1 MKICYALVTV
11 IFLMSI
17 GCTPQ
22 KKESKPVSGDDIN
35 AAVSQQFSLLVESV
49 AKAEPSKDG
58 RGNPRV
64 VPRTIHEDG
73 SLGMIPSRDWC
84 SGFFPG
90 SLWYLY
96 EQTGDEKWKASA
108 AKYTEMI
115 TDQQWNGGTHDM
127 GFKMYCSFGNG
138 LRLAGDTTYRSILI
152 QSAKTLIT
160 RFNPNVGCLRSWD
173 HNSDKWDFPVIIDNM
188 MNLELLYW
196 ASKETGDPVYAE
208 VANAHAN
215 TTMKNHFRSDNSSFH
230 VIDYHPETGEV
241 ENRHTHQGYSHESA
255 WSRGQAWGL
264 YGYTMA
270 YRETQNKAYLEQA
283 DKIAVYM
290 LNHPNMPADLVP
302 YWDFD
307 APNIPDEPRDA
318 SAAAITASALLE
330 LAGYLPNK
338 ADDYRSKAR
347 TIVKNLTD
355 HYRMEQGTHY
365 GFLLDH
371 STGSKAHDSEV
382 DVPLIY
388 ADYYYLEALGRLA
401 KLDNPE
407 S

>member
-1 MKICYALVTV
+1 MRYYNSFFFIMFLV
-11 IFLMSI
+11 LL
-17 GCTPQ
+17 GCQPGQ
-22 KKESKPVSGDDIN
+22 KKSTDESGEGLNSSLAK
-35 AAVSQQFSLLVESV
+35 QFTVLVENTET
-49 AKAEPSKDG
+49 AEPSKDR

-64 VPRTIHEDG
+64 SPRSINDDG
-73 SLGMIPSRDWC
+73 TLHMVPSRDWC

-90 SLWYLY
+90 CLWYLY
-96 EQTGDEKWKASA
+96 EQNGDEKWKDLAVT
-108 AKYTEMI
+108 YTEKI

-138 LRLAGDTTYRSILI
+138 LRLTGDTTYRSILI

-196 ASKETGDPVYAE
+196 ATKETGDSTYANI
-208 VANAHAN
+208 ATTHAL
-215 TTMKNHFRSDNSSFH
+215 TTMKNHFRADNSTFH

-241 ENRHTHQGYSHESA
+241 ENRHTHQGYAHESA

-270 YRETQNKAYLEQA
+270 YRETQNKDFLEQA
-283 DKIAVYM
+283 DKITVYM

-302 YWDFD
+302 YYDFD

-330 LAGYLPNK
+330 LAGYLPEK
-338 ADDYRSKAR
+338 EQDYVDKAR
-347 TIVKNLTD
+347 TIIQNLTD
-355 HYRMEQGTHY
+355 NYRSEAGANY
-365 GFLLDH
+365 GFLLGH
-371 STGSKAHDSEV
+371 STGSKPADSEV

-388 ADYYYLEALGRLA
+388 ADYYYLEALERLA
-401 KLDNPE
+401 KLDGANN
-407 S
+407 